1 MPYEEDHF
9 QRIEEDRRL
18 EERKLGEEDR
28 RLGEKKSKFVI
39 CIGFSLL
46 ILILLVGATS

>member
-18 EERKLGEEDR
+18 
-28 RLGEKKSKFVI
+28 GEKKSKFVV

>member
-18 EERKLGEEDR
+18 EEKKGE
-28 RLGEKKSKFVI
+28 GEKKSKFVI